1 MKPLVIAGPSG
12 SGKGSLIRKILTDYP
27 HYFEL
32 SVSSTTRQPRQE
44 DKEGVTY
51 YFLSKEKF
59 K

>member
-32 SVSSTTRQPRQE
+32 SVSSTTR
-44 DKEGVTY
+44 
-51 YFLSKEKF
+51 
-59 K
+59 